1 MDGNLYLEDNISK
14 KPALE
19 LLQNLGYTYLTP
31 EECSLQRGGKYQVL
45 LKGVLRNQL
54 RKINRFEFGGIEQE
68 FSAANIEKAIEDL
81 DEPLTDGLIKT
92 NEKIYDALMLGKS
105 YQETVG
111 AGKIL
116 SFDLKYIDWENFDN
130 NVFHVTEEYVVSSRD
145 GEHSV
150 RPDIVLFIN
159 GIPFAVIECKAPH
172 ISVEQGVE
180 QMIRNQQDDY
190 IPQLFKY
197 IQILMSTNKNSVKYA
212 TTGTGKKYWSV
223 WKEED
228 LVFLK
233 SSKTKHIADR
243 VPTVQDGNIISL
255 FSKERVKELIKYFV
269 LYDANVKKI
278 CRYQQYFAI
287 KEIIKTINTNDAE
300 GNRQS
305 GVIWHTQGS
314 GKSLTMV
321 MLAKYILL
329 EMAALE
335 PKVVIVTDRKELDKQ
350 IAKTFT
356 HTRCKPARATSG
368 KNLLDLIN
376 EGKVDIITTII
387 NKFNTVESSGLKN
400 MSRDVFVLVDESH
413 RSNYGELSTK
423 MRVVFPNA
431 CYIGFTG
438 TPLMKK
444 EKNTLVKFGKLIHK
458 YTIKDGVDDKAIVPL
473 IYEGR
478 FVEQTVDEANIDLW
492 FEQTTKRLTDSQR
505 DDLKRKWS
513 SMKRLASTEARIKR
527 IALDINNHFIEGYKD
542 TGFKAMLATN
552 RKRDAVSYLTCFEQF
567 GDLKCEV
574 CISPPDMREGID
586 EIDEGTDSRVIAYWT
601 KMMKKYGDSDS
612 YEDSVKNRFIDGDI
626 DILIVC
632 SKLLTGFDAPLCQ
645 VLYIDKE
652 LKEHGL
658 LQAIARTNR
667 LYDGKDYGLIVD
679 YRGLIQ
685 KLDDAM
691 NMYSGAGLENFETG
705 DLKGAIVD
713 IISAVG
719 NLRQSY
725 SRLDDLFA
733 SIQNKSDVEEIEVF
747 LVDEK
752 VRSEFYDLLCQF
764 GKDLSIVLNS
774 EIAYENVPKEERLKY
789 QNEFA
794 FYSKVRRSVKIRYN
808 DAIDNREYEP
818 LMQNLLDTHMSVA
831 GLKQITEPVDILNQS
846 DLEKEL
852 EQLGSLRSKADA
864 IQSKLTKSISMKRD
878 ENPAYY
884 DSFSKRIKDTLQ
896 EYKDRIITD
905 AEYLNK
911 MRSIMQD
918 YASGV
923 STVKFPEKLKGNVH
937 AQAFYGVV
945 SAILEDEWENESN
958 INLVAEDTFEYDGKP
973 VGTQTSMLL
982 NDDNS
987 YGVKSLQ
994 SRQDMIADIAIE
1006 ITKIV
1011 EKHSR
1016 VDWTNNKSIH
1026 DKIAQD
1032 IDDMFYEYECDGK
1045 CKFQFE
1051 VIDKVIENVKTT
1063 ALRRFKG

>member
-19 LLQNLGYTYLTP
+19 LLQKMGYTYLTP
-31 EECSLQRGGKYQVL
+31 EECILQRGSKYQVL
-45 LKGVLRNQL
+45 LKGILRNQL
-54 RKINRFEFGGIEQE
+54 RRLNRFEFGGIEQE
-68 FSAANIEKAIEDL
+68 FSSANIERAIEDL

-92 NEKIYDALMLGKS
+92 SEKIYDAIMLGKS

-111 AGKIL
+111 AGKVL
-116 SFDLKYIDWENFDN
+116 SFDLKYIDWDNFEN
-130 NVFHVTEEYVVSSRD
+130 NVFHVTEEYSVDSYD
-145 GEHSV
+145 GECSA
-150 RPDIVLFIN
+150 RPDIVLFVN

-172 ISVEQGVE
+172 IFVEQGVE
-180 QMIRNQQDDY
+180 QMIRNQQENY
-190 IPQLFKY
+190 IPHLFKY
-197 IQILMSTNKNSVKYA
+197 VQIVMSTNKNFVKYA

-228 LVFLK
+228 TDFIEKAKKKL
-233 SSKTKHIADR
+233 IIDR
-243 VPTVQDGNIISL
+243 MATVQDENMISL
-255 FSKERVKELIKYFV
+255 FSMHRLKELSKYFV

-287 KEIIKTINTNDAE
+287 KEIIKTINTNDIK

-329 EMAALE
+329 EMAKYE

-350 IAKTFT
+350 IAKTFM

-368 KNLLDLIN
+368 KNLIDLIN
-376 EGKVDIITTII
+376 EGKVDIVTTII

-400 MSRDVFVLVDESH
+400 VSRDMFVLVDESH
-413 RSNYGELSTK
+413 RSNYGELAAK

-438 TPLMKK
+438 TPLMKN
-444 EKNTLVKFGKLIHK
+444 ERNTMTKFGKLIHK
-458 YTIKDGVDDKAIVPL
+458 YTIKDGVDDRAIVPL

-492 FEQTTKRLTDSQR
+492 FEQTTKRLTESQR
-505 DDLKRKWS
+505 EDLKRKWS

-527 IALDINNHFIEGYKD
+527 IALDINNHFVEGYKD

-552 RKRDAVSYLTCFEQF
+552 RKKDAVSYLACFEQF

-574 CISPPDMREGID
+574 CISAPDMREGVDNID
-586 EIDEGTDSRVIAYWT
+586 DGADSRVIAYWS
-601 KMMKKYGDSDS
+601 KMMKKYGDADA
-612 YEDSVKNRFIDGDI
+612 YEDSVKNRFVDGEI

-632 SKLLTGFDAPLCQ
+632 SKLLTGFDAPVCQ

-691 NMYSGAGLENFETG
+691 NMYSGAGLENFEAG
-705 DLKGAIVD
+705 DLKGAIAD
-713 IISAVG
+713 IVSVVG

-725 SRLDDLFA
+725 SRLEDLFI
-733 SIQNKSDVEEIEVF
+733 SVKNKNDIEEIEVF
-747 LVDEK
+747 LYDENK
-752 VRSEFYDLLCQF
+752 RNEFYDLLCQF
-764 GKDLSIVLNS
+764 GKDLAVVLNS
-774 EIAYENVPKEERLKY
+774 EVAYEDIPKGERITY
-789 QNEFA
+789 QNAFA
-794 FYSKVRRSVKIRYN
+794 FYSKVRRSVKVRYC
-808 DAIDNREYEP
+808 DAIDNSEYEP
-818 LMQNLLDTHMSVA
+818 LMQNLLDTHMSVV
-831 GLKQITEPVDILNQS
+831 GLKQITEPVDILNQP

-852 EQLGSLRSKADA
+852 EKLGSLRSKADA
-864 IQSKLTKSISMKRD
+864 IHSKLTKSISVKRD

-884 DSFSKRIKDTLQ
+884 DSFSKRIKDTLR

-905 AEYLNK
+905 AEYLAK
-911 MRSIMQD
+911 MRSIMAD
-918 YASGV
+918 YAAGV
-923 STVKFPEKLKGNVH
+923 STVKYPEKLKNNVH

-945 SAILEDEWENESN
+945 SAILEDEWEQTSV
-958 INLVAEDTFEYDGKP
+958 IMVAEDPVEYGGKVVSSGKP
-973 VGTQTSMLL
+973 
-982 NDDNS
+982 
-987 YGVKSLQ
+987 SLVMEDSIYTASNAQ
-994 SRQDMIADIAIE
+994 LRQDIFADIALE
-1006 ITKIV
+1006 ITNIV
-1011 EKHSR
+1011 EKHSQ
-1016 VDWTNNKSIH
+1016 VDWTDNKSIH

-1032 IDDMFYEYECDGK
+1032 IDDMFYEYECEGK
-1045 CKFQFE
+1045 CKFSFD

>member
-19 LLQNLGYTYLTP
+19 LLQKMGYTYLTP
-31 EECSLQRGGKYQVL
+31 EECALQRGSKYQVL
-45 LKGVLRNQL
+45 LKGILRNQL
-54 RKINRFEFGGIEQE
+54 RRLNRFEFGGIEQE
-68 FSAANIEKAIEDL
+68 FSSANIERAIEDL

-92 NEKIYDALMLGKS
+92 SEKIYDALMLGKS

-111 AGKIL
+111 AGKVL
-116 SFDLKYIDWENFDN
+116 SFDLKYIDWDNFEN
-130 NVFHVTEEYVVSSRD
+130 NVFHVTEEYSVDSYD
-145 GEHSV
+145 GERTV
-150 RPDIVLFIN
+150 RPDIVLFVN

-172 ISVEQGVE
+172 ILVEQGVE
-180 QMIRNQQDDY
+180 QMIRNQQEDY
-190 IPQLFKY
+190 IPHLFKY
-197 IQILMSTNKNSVKYA
+197 VQIVMSTNKNSVKYA
-212 TTGTGKKYWSV
+212 TTGTEKKYWSV

-228 LVFLK
+228 TDFIEKAKKKL
-233 SSKTKHIADR
+233 IPDR
-243 VPTVQDGNIISL
+243 MATVQDENMISL
-255 FSKERVKELIKYFV
+255 FSMHRLKELSKYFV

-287 KEIIKTINTNDAE
+287 KEIIKTINTNDIK

-329 EMAALE
+329 EMEKYE

-350 IAKTFT
+350 IAKTFM

-368 KNLLDLIN
+368 KNLIDLIN
-376 EGKVDIITTII
+376 EGKADIITTII

-400 MSRDVFVLVDESH
+400 MGRDMFVLVDESH
-413 RSNYGELSTK
+413 RSNYGELAAK

-438 TPLMKK
+438 TPLMKN
-444 EKNTLVKFGKLIHK
+444 ERNTMTKFGKLIHK
-458 YTIKDGVDDKAIVPL
+458 YTIRDGVDDRAIVPL

-478 FVEQTVDEANIDLW
+478 FVEQIVDEANIDLW
-492 FEQTTKRLTDSQR
+492 FEQTTKRLTESQR
-505 DDLKRKWS
+505 EDLKRKWS

-527 IALDINNHFIEGYKD
+527 IALDINNHFVEGYKD

-552 RKRDAVSYLTCFEQF
+552 RKRDAVSYLACFEQF

-574 CISPPDMREGID
+574 CISAPDMREGVDNID
-586 EIDEGTDSRVIAYWT
+586 DGADSRVITYWS
-601 KMMKKYGDSDS
+601 KMMKKYGDADA
-612 YEDSVKNRFIDGDI
+612 YEDSVKNRFVDGDI

-652 LKEHGL
+652 LKEHSL

-691 NMYSGAGLENFETG
+691 SMYSGAGLENFEAG

-713 IISAVG
+713 IVSVVG

-725 SRLDDLFA
+725 SRLKDLFV
-733 SIQNKSDVEEIEVF
+733 SVKNKNDVEEIEVF
-747 LVDEK
+747 LSDEK
-752 VRSEFYDLLCQF
+752 KRNGFYDLLCQF
-764 GKDLSIVLNS
+764 GKDLSVVLNS
-774 EIAYENVPKEERLKY
+774 EVAYEDIPKDERITY
-789 QNEFA
+789 QNTFA
-794 FYSKVRRSVKIRYN
+794 FYSKIRRSVKIRYC
-808 DAIDNREYEP
+808 DAIDNSEYEP

-831 GLKQITEPVDILNQS
+831 GLKQITEPVDIFNQS

-852 EQLGSLRSKADA
+852 EKLGSLRAKADA
-864 IQSKLTKSISMKRD
+864 IQSKLAKSISIKRH

-884 DSFSKRIKDTLQ
+884 DSFSKRIKNTLR

-905 AEYLNK
+905 AEYLAK
-911 MRSIMQD
+911 MRSIMAD
-918 YASGV
+918 YAAGV
-923 STVKFPEKLKGNVH
+923 STVKYPEKLKNNVH

-945 SAILEDEWENESN
+945 SAILEDEWKQTSVFM
-958 INLVAEDTFEYDGKP
+958 VAEKPVEYGGKP
-973 VGTQTSMLL
+973 VSSGKPSFVIE
-982 NDDNS
+982 DNIYAAS
-987 YGVKSLQ
+987 NAQLK
-994 SRQDMIADIAIE
+994 QDMFADIALE
-1006 ITKIV
+1006 ITNIV
-1011 EKHSR
+1011 EKHNQ
-1016 VDWTNNKSIH
+1016 VDWTDNKSIH

-1032 IDDMFYEYECDGK
+1032 IDDMFYEYECAGK
-1045 CKFQFE
+1045 CKFSFD